1 VAALTAELAERSIVC
16 RQSSFQSDRD
26 PKAVQAGQ
34 TEAATVVVIV
44 GRRTDW
50 VATGR
55 NIRSFPF
62 IARESARLGQFFFG
76 AWAGGGE
83 SFIYRDSLSSPMLI
97 RPCSLTENRV
107 RTAQSVTWILLL
119 GDSRG
124 SEVTARRKTL
134 DFDGGI
140 VREVQRQK
148 LGQVCVG
155 VEQASARKLFFLLAS
170 ASNLASSFYSHAHLS
185 YRLFRHFG
193 QEATT
198 RKHSIPILLTGHLT
212 PPRFPSWL
220 AASCCRSSTR
230 LW

>member
-1 VAALTAELAERSIVC
+1 MAALTAELAERSIVC

-62 IARESARLGQFFFG
+62 IARESARLGQFFFC

-107 RTAQSVTWILLL
+107 RTAQSH
-119 GDSRG
+119 G
-124 SEVTARRKTL
+124 SFFLAIRV
-134 DFDGGI
+134 
-140 VREVQRQK
+140 
-148 LGQVCVG
+148 
-155 VEQASARKLFFLLAS
+155 ARKSQPDARPSISMAELCVRCSVKNSDKCVLVWSKHLPVSF
-170 ASNLASSFYSHAHLS
+170 SSFSHQPATLPHRSRVTLIFRIGS
-185 YRLFRHFG
+185 SDTLAKGQRPGSTQLLF
-193 QEATT
+193 
-198 RKHSIPILLTGHLT
+198 
-212 PPRFPSWL
+212 
-220 AASCCRSSTR
+220 SS
-230 LW
+230 LVI